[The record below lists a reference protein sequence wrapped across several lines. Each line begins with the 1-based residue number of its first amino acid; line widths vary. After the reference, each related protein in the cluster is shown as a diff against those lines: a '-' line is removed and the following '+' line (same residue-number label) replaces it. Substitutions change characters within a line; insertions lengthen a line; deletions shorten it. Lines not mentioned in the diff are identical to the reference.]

1 MTQPPPSLPTTEA
14 LTQRLQERLAPAFLE
29 VIDESAA
36 HAGHA
41 GAHPSGRGTHFR
53 VRLGG
58 DALARL
64 TRVQRHRLVYDAL
77 QDFLNQG
84 LHALAIEIVPVL
96 TESNS

>member
-1 MTQPPPSLPTTEA
+1 MTVPADHLPTVEA
-14 LTQRLQERLAPAFLE
+14 ITQRLRDRLAPTFLE
-29 VIDESAA
+29 VIDESSA

-58 DALARL
+58 DAWARL
-64 TRVQRHRLVYDAL
+64 TRVERHRLVYDAL
-77 QDFLNQG
+77 QDFLDQG

-96 TESNS
+96 SESNS

>member
-1 MTQPPPSLPTTEA
+1 MTLSADLLPTTEA
-14 LTQRLQERLAPAFLE
+14 LTLRLQERLAPAYLE
-29 VIDESAA
+29 VLDESAA

-58 DALARL
+58 DTMARL
-64 TRVQRHRLVYDAL
+64 TRVERHRLVYDAL
-77 QDFLNQG
+77 QDFLDRG

>member
-1 MTQPPPSLPTTEA
+1 MTLSADLLPTTEA
-14 LTQRLQERLAPAFLE
+14 LTLRLQERLAPAYLE
-29 VIDESAA
+29 VLDESAA

-58 DALARL
+58 DAWARL
-64 TRVQRHRLVYDAL
+64 TRVERHRLVYDAL
-77 QDFLNQG
+77 QDFLDRG